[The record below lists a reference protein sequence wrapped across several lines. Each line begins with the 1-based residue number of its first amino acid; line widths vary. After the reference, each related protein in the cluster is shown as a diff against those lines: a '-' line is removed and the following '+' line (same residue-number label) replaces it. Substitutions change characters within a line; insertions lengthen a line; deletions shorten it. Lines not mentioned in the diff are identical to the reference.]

1 MEDTLP
7 LGNINNLLEFEE
19 FLFIRMKW
27 EFNLVTATISAR
39 QGGRWRW
46 LQQQRRRRLY
56 GTMRNWA
63 NWISTIILLE
73 DPSLLDI
80 SKTDPRINSVNRL
93 PVLSRQFVW
102 IANRI
107 PRSGMPLA
115 IRTMWHTTNATRGMS
130 IHVFFFHLLW
140 YLAIKTGVCTK
151 KATRVADGFNMIQ
164 PWFTWFNH
172 VHVSFGRGHRPF

>member
-27 EFNLVTATISAR
+27 EFNLVAATISAR

-80 SKTDPRINSVNRL
+80 SASIPSTISQFSAGGSFGSRTGSLVRECHWRTVQCGILQTRQGTSVH
-93 PVLSRQFVW
+93 F
-102 IANRI
+102 
-107 PRSGMPLA
+107 RSGREPLRQSKKSNWPCCPPTIHA
-115 IRTMWHTTNATRGMS
+115 MAS
-130 IHVFFFHLLW
+130 IL
-140 YLAIKTGVCTK
+140 
-151 KATRVADGFNMIQ
+151 
-164 PWFTWFNH
+164 
-172 VHVSFGRGHRPF
+172 S